1 MAKKIHKN
9 NLFFGLNLTNEQ
21 KEFRDSIYSGDY
33 DIIFCNS
40 KAGTGK
46 TLISIATAKLL
57 VSSGDFNGMVYIVFP
72 VNEFKQGFLPGDLN
86 TKTLPYAEPLHD
98 ALIKINEQ
106 PDKVIKQYGIIN
118 KNGDSWVDCISHS
131 YLRGINF
138 ENKVVIID
146 EMQNGY
152 EDECKKI
159 LTRCHDNCRV
169 VCIGHHEQTDLYKYP
184 EKSGFV
190 RYLEHF
196 SEQER
201 AKVCTLS
208 QNFRGWISSHADKL
222 S

>member
-1 MAKKIHKN
+1 MGKKIPKN
-9 NLFFGLNLTNEQ
+9 NMFFGLQLSDEQ
-21 KEFRDSIYSGDY
+21 KEFRDAIYSGDY

-46 TLISIATAKLL
+46 TLIAVATAKLL
-57 VSSGDFNGMVYIVFP
+57 VSSGVFDGMVYIVFP
-72 VNEFKQGFLPGDLN
+72 VQERHLGYLPGDLN
-86 TKTLPYAEPLHD
+86 SKTLPYSEPLYD

-106 PDKVIKQYGIIN
+106 PEKVIRQYNGNN
-118 KNGDSWVDCISHS
+118 KNGDAWIDCISHT
-131 YLRGINF
+131 YLRGVNF
-138 ENKVVIID
+138 EKKVVIID

-152 EDECKKI
+152 IDECKKI

-201 AKVCTLS
+201 TKVCTLS